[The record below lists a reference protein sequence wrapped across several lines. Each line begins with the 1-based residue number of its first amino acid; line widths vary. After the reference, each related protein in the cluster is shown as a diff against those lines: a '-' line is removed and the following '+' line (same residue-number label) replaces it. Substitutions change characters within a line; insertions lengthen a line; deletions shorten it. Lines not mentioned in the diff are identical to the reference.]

1 MRPSCALRFIS
12 LTLAMF
18 AALAGCSHRADGR
31 FAGYVEGEYVYIS
44 APIDGRLQHL
54 FVARGQQ
61 VAANVPLYELEG
73 KDQQAERAEA
83 EQRLASAQ
91 ARVENLKGS
100 RRSAE
105 REISAA
111 QVEQAKADSALADS
125 VLARDEELYTKGLI
139 PELRLMQSRADAK
152 AKKSRLEELTAQARL
167 ASESIGR
174 REEVTAASGD
184 AEAAATV
191 LDHADW
197 QLAQRFGVAP
207 TASLVQD
214 TYYQPGE
221 WVPATRPI
229 VSLLPPGNIRL
240 RFYMPETAIAGLKL
254 GQRMLIECDGCPAD
268 ARATV
273 NYISTDPEY
282 TPPVL
287 FSDDNRLRLV
297 YRIDA
302 KPDAGALAW
311 LKPGLPVTMHAEHAP

>member
-1 MRPSCALRFIS
+1 MSHLHAVIRVAIVA
-12 LTLAMF
+12 TF
-18 AALAGCSHRADGR
+18 AVAADGCGR
-31 FAGYVEGEYVYIS
+31 HGAASYPGYVEGEYVYIS

-61 VAANVPLYELEG
+61 VAAGVPLYELEG
-73 KDQQAERAEA
+73 KDQQADRAEA
-83 EQRLASAQ
+83 AQRLASAQ

-100 RRSAE
+100 RRSVE
-105 REISAA
+105 REITAA
-111 QVEQAKADSALADS
+111 QVEQAGADSALADS
-125 VLARDEELYTKGLI
+125 VLTRDEELYTQRLI
-139 PELRLMQSRADAK
+139 PELRLIQSRADAK
-152 AKKSRLEELTAQARL
+152 AKKARLEELTAQARL

-184 AEAAATV
+184 ANAAATV

-197 QLAQRFGVAP
+197 QFAQRFGIAP
-207 TASLVQD
+207 AAALVQD

-240 RFYMPETAIAGLKL
+240 RFYMPETAIAALKL
-254 GQRMLIECDGCPAD
+254 GQRMVIECDGCPAD

-282 TPPVL
+282 TPPIL

-302 KPDAGALAW
+302 KPDAAALPW
-311 LKPGLPVTMHAEHAP
+311 LKPGLPVNMHAESAP